1 MPRNLKLII
10 EEQIGEKGLSGEP
23 LSKVLKA
30 LVGGAKPKEIAAI
43 LSSDGKEEMVIN
55 AAANSA
61 FKDKAT
67 ATMRLGLR
75 LAITIFPVL
84 LIFISYWLINK
95 KYIINEEYYENMVNE
110 IREKLKK
117 SDDVEIIV

>member
-1 MPRNLKLII
+1 
-10 EEQIGEKGLSGEP
+10 
-23 LSKVLKA
+23 
-30 LVGGAKPKEIAAI
+30 
-43 LSSDGKEEMVIN
+43 
-55 AAANSA
+55 
-61 FKDKAT
+61 
-67 ATMRLGLR
+67 MRLGLR

-117 SDDVEIIV
+117 SDEVEIIV